1 MVGDG
6 SESAEQLAES
16 RERVEVLRE
25 AISGLPPD
33 RQELLVL
40 KYSTDL
46 SNREIGR
53 VMGRS
58 EGAIKALYH
67 RTLSALRKDLERRGH
82 TG

>member
-1 MVGDG
+1 VEFV
-6 SESAEQLAES
+6 ESNERAEA
-16 RERVEVLRE
+16 VRE
-25 AISGLPPD
+25 AISRLAQD

-46 SNREIGR
+46 SNKEIGE

-67 RTLSALRKDLERRGH
+67 RTLATLRKDLEKRGM
-82 TG
+82 